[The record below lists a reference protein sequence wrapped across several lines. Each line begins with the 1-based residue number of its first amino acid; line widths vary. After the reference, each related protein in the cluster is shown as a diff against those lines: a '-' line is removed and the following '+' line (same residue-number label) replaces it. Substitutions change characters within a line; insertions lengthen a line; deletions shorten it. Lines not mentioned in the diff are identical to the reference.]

1 MLQLETVLF
10 KSIKLSNI
18 RMFLDLFVN
27 PNELRD
33 LSIFQSKITL
43 RREALELNALFSL
56 DHIKNL
62 QSLSTDLFQDYLQ
75 PHYSTQ
81 MFTNLLTHLD
91 SLNLGIFV
99 DIMSKKTDEDFLFV
113 TNRFREH
120 PPKYYFKLSDFKRMF
135 SGEPRCL
142 FASLSRL
149 YITFGFVDIDVEK
162 SKLYVTSIVKK
173 FLDLLQLESSNLK
186 VLDIKFIYKRNFH
199 KESVDDYFAVFSDPE
214 ILQSLNNFNHF
225 IGNFSLTIFI

>member
-1 MLQLETVLF
+1 
-10 KSIKLSNI
+10 
-18 RMFLDLFVN
+18 MFLDLFVN
-27 PNELRD
+27 ANELRD

-91 SLNLGIFV
+91 SLNLGIFI

-113 TNRFREH
+113 TIRLREH
-120 PPKYYFKLSDFKRMF
+120 PPKYYFKLTDFKRMF
-135 SGEPRCL
+135 SGQPNCL
-142 FASLSRL
+142 FGHLSRL

-162 SKLYVTSIVKK
+162 SRLYVTSIVKK
-173 FLDLLQLESSNLK
+173 FLDLLEQRQLESSNLK

-199 KESVDDYFAVFSDPE
+199 KATVDDYFAVFSDPV

-225 IGNFSLTIFI
+225 IGNFSLTIYI